1 MTPENTYTEDEDLY
15 KEAKEIGICKEVQ
28 KIKDIKAGD
37 VFDTRF
43 GGRIMLIQPI
53 YGFGEFN
60 IAGLNGLLPYRD
72 FNALLSR
79 EDMIEFLN
87 EGGFKFIANIN
98 DQINDLI
105 KNAQALSGKTPPPP
119 SP

>member
-1 MTPENTYTEDEDLY
+1 MKIEIEG
-15 KEAKEIGICKEVQ
+15 KEYEIDVERAKELGICKEVQ

-37 VFDTRF
+37 VFEDCELRV
-43 GGRIMLIQPI
+43 MLIQPI

-98 DQINDLI
+98 DQINELI
-105 KNAQALSGKTPPPP
+105 KNA
-119 SP
+119 